1 MQGIMRKLKSNP
13 GRKIRDFDEWIPAAA
28 EAIDPPSDM
37 DGLDF
42 LPLEELRQLVEWKL
56 VEAFENNERLMKAKE
71 ITVNNV
77 ENVTFYV
84 SPFAVKVEDTFNIS
98 FTNYPIFG
106 QPLRTEVWPDLFM
119 VMPFTPQLEPIFR
132 DHVQK
137 VAGELSLSAARGKDF
152 FSRGS
157 IIQDVWSGIY
167 HAKVV
172 VADCTKRNPNV
183 FYEIGMAHTLG
194 RDTILISQ
202 SLKDIP
208 FDLQHLRYI
217 IYEFTPNGLDVFDE
231 MLRTTLNSIF
241 PNRFNK
247 SD

>member
-1 MQGIMRKLKSNP
+1 
-13 GRKIRDFDEWIPAAA
+13 
-28 EAIDPPSDM
+28 
-37 DGLDF
+37 
-42 LPLEELRQLVEWKL
+42 
-56 VEAFENNERLMKAKE
+56 
-71 ITVNNV
+71 
-77 ENVTFYV
+77 
-84 SPFAVKVEDTFNIS
+84 
-98 FTNYPIFG
+98 
-106 QPLRTEVWPDLFM
+106 M
-119 VMPFTPQLEPIFR
+119 VMPFVPQLEPIFR

-137 VAGELSLSAARGKDF
+137 VAAELGLKAARGNDF

-208 FDLQHLRYI
+208 FDLRHLRHI
-217 IYEFTPNGLDVFDE
+217 IYEFTPEGLDLFDG
-231 MLRTTLNSIF
+231 MLRPTLNSIF
-241 PNRFNK
+241 PNRRNK